1 MISNWKRKEEE
12 AKEGGEGRR
21 RLGMKCRKK
30 ANEERTFHHHGKE
43 DEEVPS
49 RGGRSQV
56 EMEAGEGGI
65 TAAIMTSAN
74 TYHQN
79 RKVIKF
85 GAINGPR

>member
-1 MISNWKRKEEE
+1 
-12 AKEGGEGRR
+12 
-21 RLGMKCRKK
+21 MKCRKK

-43 DEEVPS
+43 EEEVPS

-85 GAINGPR
+85 GAINGPTVTTARARLT